1 MTPSTQRR
9 ETRGSDVP
17 GASGTQDAPETT
29 ATLNTPGTPTTP
41 IRRLLHCCRRYPRTI
56 ALTAAATVAAIV
68 AAVAVPLVSRAIVDR
83 VILADEL
90 PLLPC
95 LLVLLLAGLARF
107 GAGAAQRCLAAR
119 LSCDVQHDLRMRTFT
134 ALSRLD
140 GAGQDAL
147 QTGQVVSRSIYDL
160 AMAQGLLAML
170 PTILGSV
177 LLLVLSLVIMLAL
190 SPLLT
195 LVMLLVLPL
204 LLYTAWHSSRRLYPA
219 TLEAR
224 QREAAVASVVD
235 DAVAGV
241 RVVKGFGQEDRELR
255 RLGAVANALFTARQR
270 VVRLNALYGST
281 LQALP
286 LLGQVGILA
295 TGGWM
300 ASRGAI
306 SLGTFVAFSTYVA
319 QIVAPLRGLATVVT
333 SFHQARAS
341 VVRVFELIDTRPG
354 VTDRPDARRLPP
366 GPLGIELSDVTFAYE
381 GDEAQHRGDLGGQG
395 DHGRQGDRENGKGHA
410 YTRPVLNGLS
420 LTVRPGETLALVG
433 APGSG
438 KSTVTLLLS
447 RFYDVRGGAVHVG
460 DRDVRD
466 LALDSLRSA
475 IGLVPETSFL
485 FYGTVRDNIAYGLP
499 EATEA
504 QITAAATAA
513 GADGFIRELPQGYDT
528 TVGERGFTLSGGQ
541 RQRVALARALITDPR
556 VLLLDDATSA
566 VDPRT
571 EEAIHGTLR
580 QVMWG
585 RTTLLVARRR
595 STLQLADRIAL
606 LEDGRV
612 TETGTHDDLM
622 ARSAA
627 YRNLFASTAADPD
640 TEGAGRGDAAA
651 HATSSYEESYA
662 LDTDPARTAR
672 AVPEPDSAAPP
683 QLAALAPTATA
694 PAPEAEPGFDLRGLL
709 RPFRRALVLGAVF
722 VLLDALVSVFVP
734 LLIRTGI
741 DDGIQ
746 QAASSVVVV
755 TSVAAVAVVFVGW
768 AVSMAQIRTNG
779 LLGERLRYVLRLRGF
794 AHLQRLDLAYYEREL
809 SGRIMTRMTADV
821 ESVAAFA
828 QTGFATAAVSLISTL
843 SVLIVLLVLDW
854 RLGLVVCAGLPV
866 LAAATALFRWAS
878 AGAYGAARDTSG
890 AVNTELQEYV
900 AGLRIA
906 QAFRQTARGAERF
919 AGMSAAY
926 RTARLRAQRHA
937 AGYFGF
943 VELLPGATAACVL
956 AFGADRARDGG
967 LTMGLLVVF
976 LLYVDVLFSSVLQ
989 LSQVFDG
996 YQQAS
1001 VGLSRILDLFG
1012 TPSGTPRASQPL
1024 PVSRLKGAIEF
1035 EDVRFR
1041 YPGATRDAVDGVRLS
1056 IPAGQ
1061 TVALVGETGAG
1072 KSTLVK
1078 LVGRFYDVTAG
1089 AVRVDGYDLRTLE
1102 LADYRRRLGV
1112 VPQETH
1118 LSGGTVYDAIAY
1130 GRPGAA
1136 ESEVEAAA
1144 RAVGA
1149 HELLSRLPGGYRHPV
1164 GEGGRTLSA
1173 GQRQLIALVRAQL
1186 ISPDVLLL
1194 DEATSVLDP
1203 GTEAA
1208 VSGAVARLTE
1218 DRTSLIVAHRL
1229 TTAARADHIVVLAA
1243 GAIAEEG
1250 THTDL
1255 LARNGPYARLWRCY
1269 GHDSDSSES
1278 VVAGGRDGCGLG

>member
-1 MTPSTQRR
+1 M
-9 ETRGSDVP
+9 
-17 GASGTQDAPETT
+17 A
-29 ATLNTPGTPTTP
+29 
-41 IRRLLHCCRRYPRTI
+41 TI
-56 ALTAAATVAAIV
+56 AAAA
-68 AAVAVPLVSRAIVDR
+68 AVPLISRTIIDR
-83 VILADEL
+83 VIVADEL

-95 LLVLLLAGLARF
+95 LLLLLLAGFARF
-107 GAGAAQRCLAAR
+107 AAGAAQRCLAAR

-134 ALSRLD
+134 TLSRLD

-160 AMAQGLLAML
+160 SMAQGLLAML
-170 PTILGSV
+170 PNILGSV
-177 LLLVLSLVIMLAL
+177 LLLVLSLAVMLAL

-195 LVMLLVLPL
+195 LVMLLVLPP

-219 TLEAR
+219 TLEVR
-224 QREAAVASVVD
+224 QREAAISSLVD
-235 DAVAGV
+235 DAITGV

-255 RLGAVANALFTARQR
+255 RLGAVANVLFTARQT

-300 ASRGAI
+300 ASRDAI

-319 QIVAPLRGLATVVT
+319 QIVSPLRGLATVVT
-333 SFHQARAS
+333 GLHQARAS
-341 VVRVFELIDTRPG
+341 VVRIFELIDTRPG
-354 VTDRPDARRLPP
+354 ITDRPDARQLPP
-366 GPLGIELSDVTFAYE
+366 GPLGIELADVTFGYE
-381 GDEAQHRGDLGGQG
+381 GAEAHLDGEPRAD
-395 DHGRQGDRENGKGHA
+395 A
-410 YTRPVLNGLS
+410 RPVLNGLS
-420 LTVRPGETLALVG
+420 LTVRPGEILALVG

-438 KSTVTLLLS
+438 KSTVSLLLS
-447 RFYDVRGGAVHVG
+447 RFYDVRTGAVRIG
-460 DRDVRD
+460 DSDVRD

-475 IGLVPETSFL
+475 IGLVPEHSFL
-485 FYGTVRDNIAYGLP
+485 FSGTVRDNIAYGRP
-499 EATEA
+499 EATRD

-513 GADGFIRELPQGYDT
+513 GADGFIRELPHGYDT

-541 RQRVALARALITDPR
+541 RQRVALARALITNPR
-556 VLLLDDATSA
+556 ILLLDDATSA
-566 VDPRT
+566 VDSRT
-571 EEAIHGTLR
+571 ERAIHAELQ
-580 QVMWG
+580 QVMRG
-585 RTTLLVARRR
+585 RTAILVARRR

-606 LEDGRV
+606 LEDGKIGD
-612 TETGTHDDLM
+612 TGTHDELM

-627 YRNLFASTAADPD
+627 YRDLFASAASPD
-640 TEGAGRGDAAA
+640 CGDAG
-651 HATSSYEESYA
+651 HH
-662 LDTDPARTAR
+662 DTTARTAAPYDEFLPCSTAPAR
-672 AVPEPDSAAPP
+672 STEALARDAAAPP
-683 QLAALAPTATA
+683 QLAALTAIATA
-694 PAPEAEPGFDLRGLL
+694 PAHEAEPGFGLRALL
-709 RPFRRALVLGAVF
+709 RPFHRALALGAVF
-722 VLLDALVSVFVP
+722 VLLDAMVSVFVP

-746 QAASSVVVV
+746 QAASRVVLA
-755 TSVAAVAVVFVGW
+755 TSGAAVSIVLVGW
-768 AVSMAQIRTNG
+768 AVSTAQIRTNG

-821 ESVAAFA
+821 EAVAAFA

-843 SVLIVLLVLDW
+843 SVLTVLLVLDW
-854 RLGLVVCAGLPV
+854 RLGLVVCAALPALV
-866 LAAATALFRWAS
+866 GATALFRWAA

-890 AVNTELQEYV
+890 AVNSELQEHV
-900 AGLRIA
+900 AGLRIS
-906 QAFRQTARGAERF
+906 QVFRQTERGANRF
-919 AGMSAAY
+919 TGMSAAY
-926 RTARLRAQRHA
+926 RAARLRAQRYA

-967 LTMGLLVVF
+967 GLTMGLLVVF
-976 LLYVDVLFSSVLQ
+976 LLYVDVLFSSMLQ

-1001 VGLSRILDLFG
+1001 VGLSRIQDLFA
-1012 TPSGTPRASQPL
+1012 TPTGTPRASEPL
-1024 PVSRLKGAIEF
+1024 RVTQLKGAIDF
-1035 EDVRFR
+1035 DDVRFR

-1056 IPAGQ
+1056 IPVGQ
-1061 TVALVGETGAG
+1061 TVALVGETGGG

-1089 AVRVDGYDLRTLE
+1089 AVRVDGNDLRTLE
-1102 LADYRRRLGV
+1102 LGDYRRRLGI
-1112 VPQETH
+1112 VPQEPH
-1118 LSGGTVYDAIAY
+1118 LTGDTVHDAIAY
-1130 GRPGAA
+1130 GRPGAS
-1136 ESEVEAAA
+1136 EEEVEAAA

-1173 GQRQLIALVRAQL
+1173 GQRQLIALARAQL

-1194 DEATSVLDP
+1194 DEATSALDP
-1203 GTEAA
+1203 VTEAA
-1208 VSGAVARLTE
+1208 VSDAVARLTE
-1218 DRTSLIVAHRL
+1218 GRTSLIVAHRL
-1229 TTAARADHIVVLAA
+1229 ATAARADHIVVLAA

-1255 LARNGPYARLWRCY
+1255 LTRNGIYARLWLA
-1269 GHDSDSSES
+1269 H
-1278 VVAGGRDGCGLG
+1278 

>member
-1 MTPSTQRR
+1 MSGTSGTP
-9 ETRGSDVP
+9 D
-17 GASGTQDAPETT
+17 ASGTPDPSGAP
-29 ATLNTPGTPTTP
+29 GTP
-41 IRRLLHCCRRYPRTI
+41 IRRLLGCCRRYPRTI
-56 ALTAAATVAAIV
+56 ALTLGATVAAIV
-68 AAVAVPLVSRAIVDR
+68 AAAAVPLISRAIIDR

-95 LLVLLLAGLARF
+95 LLVLLAAGFARF

-160 AMAQGLLAML
+160 SMAQGLLAML

-177 LLLVLSLVIMLAL
+177 LLLVLSLAVMLAL

-195 LVMLLVLPL
+195 LVMLFVLPP

-270 VVRLNALYGST
+270 VVCLNALYGST

-319 QIVAPLRGLATVVT
+319 QIVSPLRGLATVVT
-333 SFHQARAS
+333 SLHQARAS
-341 VVRVFELIDTRPG
+341 VVRVFEVIDTRPG
-354 VTDRPDARRLPP
+354 ITDRPDARQLPP
-366 GPLGIELSDVTFAYE
+366 GPLGIELADVTFGYE
-381 GDEAQHRGDLGGQG
+381 QDEAHHDGETRTD
-395 DHGRQGDRENGKGHA
+395 A
-410 YTRPVLNGLS
+410 RPVLSGLS

-438 KSTVTLLLS
+438 KSTLSLLLP
-447 RFYDVRGGAVHVG
+447 RFYDVRGGAVRVG
-460 DRDVRD
+460 GSDVRD
-466 LALDSLRSA
+466 LTLDSLRSA
-475 IGLVPETSFL
+475 IGLVPEHSFL
-485 FYGTVRDNIAYGLP
+485 FSGTVRDNIAYGRP
-499 EATEA
+499 EATDA

-513 GADGFIRELPQGYDT
+513 GADGFIRALPHGYDT

-566 VDPRT
+566 VDSRT
-571 EEAIHGTLR
+571 EEAIHAELR
-580 QVMWG
+580 QVMRG
-585 RTTLLVARRR
+585 RTALLVARRR

-612 TETGTHDDLM
+612 GDTGTHDELM

-627 YRNLFASTAADPD
+627 YRDLFASAAAPDYEDAGHHDAVAHTAARYDELLPFGTGPALT
-640 TEGAGRGDAAA
+640 TEALERDAA
-651 HATSSYEESYA
+651 
-662 LDTDPARTAR
+662 
-672 AVPEPDSAAPP
+672 VPP

-694 PAPEAEPGFDLRGLL
+694 PAPEAEPGFGLRGLL
-709 RPFRRALVLGAVF
+709 RPFHRALALGAVF
-722 VLLDALVSVFVP
+722 VLLDALVNVFVP

-746 QAASSVVVV
+746 QAASRVVLA
-755 TSVAAVAVVFVGW
+755 TSVAAVAIVLVGW

-809 SGRIMTRMTADV
+809 SGRIMTSMTADV

-828 QTGFATAAVSLISTL
+828 QTGFATAAVSVISTL
-843 SVLIVLLVLDW
+843 SVLAVLLVLDW
-854 RLGLVVCAGLPV
+854 RLGLVVCAGLPALV
-866 LAAATALFRWAS
+866 GATALFRWAA

-890 AVNTELQEYV
+890 AVNAELQEHV

-906 QAFRQTARGAERF
+906 QAFRQTERGADRF
-919 AGMSAAY
+919 ADKSAAY
-926 RTARLRAQRHA
+926 RAARLRAQRHA

-1012 TPSGTPRASQPL
+1012 TPTGTPRARQPL
-1024 PVSRLKGAIEF
+1024 PVTQLKGAIDF

-1041 YPGATRDAVDGVRLS
+1041 YPSAARDAVDGVRLS
-1056 IPAGQ
+1056 IPAGR

-1102 LADYRRRLGV
+1102 LGDYRRRLGI
-1112 VPQETH
+1112 VPQEPH
-1118 LSGGTVYDAIAY
+1118 LTGGTIYDAIAY

-1136 ESEVEAAA
+1136 EGDVEAAA

-1173 GQRQLIALVRAQL
+1173 GQRQLIALARAQL

-1194 DEATSVLDP
+1194 DEATSALDP
-1203 GTEAA
+1203 VTEAA
-1208 VSGAVARLTE
+1208 VSDAVARLTE
-1218 DRTSLIVAHRL
+1218 GRTSLIVAHRL
-1229 TTAARADHIVVLAA
+1229 TTAARADYIVVLAD

-1255 LARNGPYARLWRCY
+1255 LARNGPYARLWLA
-1269 GHDSDSSES
+1269 H
-1278 VVAGGRDGCGLG
+1278 

>member
-1 MTPSTQRR
+1 MSA
-9 ETRGSDVP
+9 
-17 GASGTQDAPETT
+17 ASG
-29 ATLNTPGTPTTP
+29 TP
-41 IRRLLHCCRRYPRTI
+41 IRRLLGCCRRYPRTV
-56 ALTAAATVAAIV
+56 ALTLGATVAAIV
-68 AAVAVPLVSRAIVDR
+68 AAAAVPLISRAIVDR

-95 LLVLLLAGLARF
+95 LLVLLAAGCARF

-160 AMAQGLLAML
+160 SMAQGLLAML

-177 LLLVLSLVIMLAL
+177 LLLVLSLAVMLAL

-195 LVMLLVLPL
+195 LVMLFVLPP

-255 RLGAVANALFTARQR
+255 RLGAVANALFTARQG

-319 QIVAPLRGLATVVT
+319 QIVSPLRGLATVVT
-333 SFHQARAS
+333 SLHQARAS
-341 VVRVFELIDTRPG
+341 VVRVFEVIDTRPG
-354 VTDRPDARRLPP
+354 ITDRPDARQLPP
-366 GPLGIELSDVTFAYE
+366 GPLGIELADVTFGYE
-381 GDEAQHRGDLGGQG
+381 GAEAHHDG
-395 DHGRQGDRENGKGHA
+395 ETHA
-410 YTRPVLNGLS
+410 DARPVLSGLS

-438 KSTVTLLLS
+438 KSTVSLLLS
-447 RFYDVRGGAVHVG
+447 RFYDVRGGAVRVG
-460 DRDVRD
+460 GSDVRD

-475 IGLVPETSFL
+475 IGLVPEHSFL
-485 FYGTVRDNIAYGLP
+485 FSGTVRDNIAYGRP
-499 EATEA
+499 DATDA

-513 GADGFIRELPQGYDT
+513 GADGFIRELPHGYDT

-566 VDPRT
+566 VDSRT
-571 EEAIHGTLR
+571 EEAIHAELR
-580 QVMWG
+580 QVMRG
-585 RTTLLVARRR
+585 RTALLVARRR

-612 TETGTHDDLM
+612 GDTGTHDELM

-627 YRNLFASTAADPD
+627 YRDLFASAAAPND
-640 TEGAGRGDAAA
+640 EEAAGHHDAAA
-651 HATSSYEESYA
+651 HTAAPYDELLPFDTGPALATEA
-662 LDTDPARTAR
+662 LERDA
-672 AVPEPDSAAPP
+672 AAPP

-694 PAPEAEPGFDLRGLL
+694 PAPEAEPGFGLRGLL

-746 QAASSVVVV
+746 QAASRVVLA
-755 TSVAAVAVVFVGW
+755 TSVAAVAIVLVGW
-768 AVSMAQIRTNG
+768 AASMAQIRTNG

-828 QTGFATAAVSLISTL
+828 QTGFATAAVSVISTL
-843 SVLIVLLVLDW
+843 SVLTVLLVLDW
-854 RLGLVVCAGLPV
+854 RLGLVVCAGLPALV
-866 LAAATALFRWAS
+866 GATALFRWVA

-890 AVNTELQEYV
+890 AVNAELQEHV

-906 QAFRQTARGAERF
+906 QVFCQTERGADRF
-919 AGMSAAY
+919 ADKSAAY

-967 LTMGLLVVF
+967 LTMGMLVVF

-1012 TPSGTPRASQPL
+1012 TPTGTPRASQPL
-1024 PVSRLKGAIEF
+1024 PVTQLKGAIDF

-1056 IPAGQ
+1056 IPVGR

-1102 LADYRRRLGV
+1102 LGDYRRRLGI
-1112 VPQETH
+1112 VPQEPH
-1118 LSGGTVYDAIAY
+1118 LTGGTVYDAIAY

-1136 ESEVEAAA
+1136 EGEVEAAA

-1173 GQRQLIALVRAQL
+1173 GQRQLIALARAQL
-1186 ISPDVLLL
+1186 ILPDVLLL
-1194 DEATSVLDP
+1194 DEATSALDP
-1203 GTEAA
+1203 VTEAA
-1208 VSGAVARLTE
+1208 VSDAVARLTE
-1218 DRTSLIVAHRL
+1218 GRTSLIVAHRL
-1229 TTAARADHIVVLAA
+1229 TTAARADYIVVLAD

-1255 LARNGPYARLWRCY
+1255 LARNGPYARLWLA
-1269 GHDSDSSES
+1269 H
-1278 VVAGGRDGCGLG
+1278 

>member
-1 MTPSTQRR
+1 MSA
-9 ETRGSDVP
+9 
-17 GASGTQDAPETT
+17 ASG
-29 ATLNTPGTPTTP
+29 TP
-41 IRRLLHCCRRYPRTI
+41 IRRLLGCCRRYPRTI
-56 ALTAAATVAAIV
+56 ALTLGATVAAIV
-68 AAVAVPLVSRAIVDR
+68 AAAAVPLISRAIVDR

-95 LLVLLLAGLARF
+95 LLVLLAAGCARF

-160 AMAQGLLAML
+160 SMAQGLLAML

-177 LLLVLSLVIMLAL
+177 LLLVLSLAVMLAL

-195 LVMLLVLPL
+195 LVMLFVLPP

-255 RLGAVANALFTARQR
+255 RLGAVANALFTARQG

-319 QIVAPLRGLATVVT
+319 QIVSPLRGLATVVT
-333 SFHQARAS
+333 SLHQARAS
-341 VVRVFELIDTRPG
+341 VVRVFEVIDTRPG
-354 VTDRPDARRLPP
+354 ITDRPDARQLPP
-366 GPLGIELSDVTFAYE
+366 GPLGIELADVTFGYE
-381 GDEAQHRGDLGGQG
+381 GAEAHHDG
-395 DHGRQGDRENGKGHA
+395 ETHA
-410 YTRPVLNGLS
+410 DARPVLSGLS

-438 KSTVTLLLS
+438 KSTVSLLLS
-447 RFYDVRGGAVHVG
+447 RFYDVRGGAVRVG
-460 DRDVRD
+460 GSDVRD

-475 IGLVPETSFL
+475 IGLVPEHSFL
-485 FYGTVRDNIAYGLP
+485 FSGTVRDNIAYGRP
-499 EATEA
+499 DATDA

-513 GADGFIRELPQGYDT
+513 GADGFIRELPHGYDT

-566 VDPRT
+566 VDSRT
-571 EEAIHGTLR
+571 EEAIHAELR
-580 QVMWG
+580 QVMRG
-585 RTTLLVARRR
+585 RTALLVARRR

-612 TETGTHDDLM
+612 GDTGTHDELM

-627 YRNLFASTAADPD
+627 YRDLFASAAAPND
-640 TEGAGRGDAAA
+640 EEAAGHHDAAA
-651 HATSSYEESYA
+651 HTAAPYDELLPFGTGPALATEA
-662 LDTDPARTAR
+662 LERDA
-672 AVPEPDSAAPP
+672 AAPP

-694 PAPEAEPGFDLRGLL
+694 PAPEAEPGFGLRGLL

-746 QAASSVVVV
+746 QAASRVVLA
-755 TSVAAVAVVFVGW
+755 TSVAAVAIVLVGW
-768 AVSMAQIRTNG
+768 AASMAQIRTNG

-828 QTGFATAAVSLISTL
+828 QTGFATAAVSVISTL
-843 SVLIVLLVLDW
+843 SVLTVLLVLDW
-854 RLGLVVCAGLPV
+854 RLGLVVCAGLPALV
-866 LAAATALFRWAS
+866 GATALFRWVA

-890 AVNTELQEYV
+890 AVNAELQEHV

-906 QAFRQTARGAERF
+906 QVFRQTERGADRF
-919 AGMSAAY
+919 ADKSAAY

-967 LTMGLLVVF
+967 LTMGMLVVF

-1012 TPSGTPRASQPL
+1012 TPTGTPRASQPL
-1024 PVSRLKGAIEF
+1024 PVTQLKGAIDF

-1056 IPAGQ
+1056 IPVGR

-1102 LADYRRRLGV
+1102 LGDYRRRLGI
-1112 VPQETH
+1112 VPQEPH
-1118 LSGGTVYDAIAY
+1118 LTGGTVYDAIAY

-1136 ESEVEAAA
+1136 EGEVEAAA

-1173 GQRQLIALVRAQL
+1173 GQRQLIALARAQL
-1186 ISPDVLLL
+1186 ILPDVLLL
-1194 DEATSVLDP
+1194 DEATSALDP
-1203 GTEAA
+1203 VTEAA
-1208 VSGAVARLTE
+1208 VSDAVARLTE
-1218 DRTSLIVAHRL
+1218 GRTSLIVAHRL
-1229 TTAARADHIVVLAA
+1229 TTAARADYIVVLAD

-1255 LARNGPYARLWRCY
+1255 LARNGPYARLWLA
-1269 GHDSDSSES
+1269 H
-1278 VVAGGRDGCGLG
+1278 

>member
-1 MTPSTQRR
+1 MPDMSA
-9 ETRGSDVP
+9 
-17 GASGTQDAPETT
+17 ASG
-29 ATLNTPGTPTTP
+29 TP
-41 IRRLLHCCRRYPRTI
+41 IRRLLGCCRRYPRTV
-56 ALTAAATVAAIV
+56 ALTLGATVAAIV
-68 AAVAVPLVSRAIVDR
+68 AAAAVPLISRAIVDR

-95 LLVLLLAGLARF
+95 LLVLLAAGCARF

-160 AMAQGLLAML
+160 SMAQGLLAML

-177 LLLVLSLVIMLAL
+177 LLLVLSLAVMLAL

-195 LVMLLVLPL
+195 LVMLFVLPP

-255 RLGAVANALFTARQR
+255 RLGAVANALFTARQG

-319 QIVAPLRGLATVVT
+319 QIVSPLRGLATVVT
-333 SFHQARAS
+333 SLHQARAS
-341 VVRVFELIDTRPG
+341 VVRVFEVIDTRPG
-354 VTDRPDARRLPP
+354 ITDRPDARQLPP
-366 GPLGIELSDVTFAYE
+366 GPLGIELADVTFGYE
-381 GDEAQHRGDLGGQG
+381 GAEAHHDG
-395 DHGRQGDRENGKGHA
+395 ETHA
-410 YTRPVLNGLS
+410 DARPVLSGLS

-438 KSTVTLLLS
+438 KSTVSLLLS
-447 RFYDVRGGAVHVG
+447 RFYDVRGGAVRVG
-460 DRDVRD
+460 GSDVRD

-475 IGLVPETSFL
+475 IGLVPEHSFL
-485 FYGTVRDNIAYGLP
+485 FSGTVRDNIAYGRP
-499 EATEA
+499 DATDA

-513 GADGFIRELPQGYDT
+513 GADGFIRELPHGYDT

-566 VDPRT
+566 VDSRT
-571 EEAIHGTLR
+571 EEAIHAELR
-580 QVMWG
+580 QVMRG
-585 RTTLLVARRR
+585 RTALLVARRR

-612 TETGTHDDLM
+612 GDTGTHDELM

-627 YRNLFASTAADPD
+627 YRDLFASAAAPND
-640 TEGAGRGDAAA
+640 EEAAGHHDAAA
-651 HATSSYEESYA
+651 HTAAPYDELLPFDTGPALATEA
-662 LDTDPARTAR
+662 LERDA
-672 AVPEPDSAAPP
+672 AAPP

-694 PAPEAEPGFDLRGLL
+694 PAPEAEPGFGLRGLL

-746 QAASSVVVV
+746 QAASRVVLA
-755 TSVAAVAVVFVGW
+755 TSVAAVAIVLVGW
-768 AVSMAQIRTNG
+768 AASMAQIRTNG

-828 QTGFATAAVSLISTL
+828 QTGFATAAVSVISTL
-843 SVLIVLLVLDW
+843 SVLTVLLVLDW
-854 RLGLVVCAGLPV
+854 RLGLVVCAGLPALV
-866 LAAATALFRWAS
+866 GATALFRWVA

-890 AVNTELQEYV
+890 AVNAELQEHV

-906 QAFRQTARGAERF
+906 QVFCQTERGADRF
-919 AGMSAAY
+919 ADKSAAY

-967 LTMGLLVVF
+967 LTMGMLVVF

-1012 TPSGTPRASQPL
+1012 TPTGTPRASQPL
-1024 PVSRLKGAIEF
+1024 PVTQLKGAIDF

-1056 IPAGQ
+1056 IPVGR

-1102 LADYRRRLGV
+1102 LGDYRRRLGI
-1112 VPQETH
+1112 VPQEPH
-1118 LSGGTVYDAIAY
+1118 LTGGTVYDAIAY

-1136 ESEVEAAA
+1136 EGEVEAAA

-1173 GQRQLIALVRAQL
+1173 GQRQLIALARAQL
-1186 ISPDVLLL
+1186 ILPDVLLL
-1194 DEATSVLDP
+1194 DEATSALDP
-1203 GTEAA
+1203 VTEAA
-1208 VSGAVARLTE
+1208 VSDAVARLTE
-1218 DRTSLIVAHRL
+1218 GRTSLIVAHRL
-1229 TTAARADHIVVLAA
+1229 TTAARADYIVVLAD

-1255 LARNGPYARLWRCY
+1255 LARNGPYARLWLA
-1269 GHDSDSSES
+1269 H
-1278 VVAGGRDGCGLG
+1278 

>member
-1 MTPSTQRR
+1 M
-9 ETRGSDVP
+9 
-17 GASGTQDAPETT
+17 
-29 ATLNTPGTPTTP
+29 
-41 IRRLLHCCRRYPRTI
+41 RRLLHCCRRYPRTI
-56 ALTAAATVAAIV
+56 ALTLAATVAAI
-68 AAVAVPLVSRAIVDR
+68 AAAAAVPLISRAIVDR

-95 LLVLLLAGLARF
+95 LSVLLLVGLARF

-140 GAGQDAL
+140 GAGQDSL

-160 AMAQGLLAML
+160 SMAQGLLAML
-170 PTILGSV
+170 PTILGSF
-177 LLLVLSLVIMLAL
+177 LLLVLSLAVMLVL
-190 SPLLT
+190 SPLLS
-195 LVMLLVLPL
+195 LVMLLVLPP
-204 LLYTAWHSSRRLYPA
+204 LLYTARHSSRRLYPA

-235 DAVAGV
+235 EAVTGV
-241 RVVKGFGQEDRELR
+241 RVVKGFGQEDRELH
-255 RLGAVANALFTARQR
+255 RLGGVANTLFIARQR

-300 ASRGAI
+300 ASRGDI

-319 QIVAPLRGLATVVT
+319 QIVSPLRGLATVVT
-333 SFHQARAS
+333 SLHQARAS

-354 VTDRPDARRLPP
+354 VTDRPGARRLPL
-366 GPLGIELSDVTFAYE
+366 GPLGIELHDVTFGYE
-381 GDEAQHRGDLGGQG
+381 GHETTHPDGGY
-395 DHGRQGDRENGKGHA
+395 DRHGTPRPYA
-410 YTRPVLNGLS
+410 RPVLNGLS

-438 KSTVTLLLS
+438 KSTVSLLLP
-447 RFYDVRGGAVHVG
+447 RFYDVRNGSVRLG
-460 DRDVRD
+460 DSDVRD
-466 LALDSLRSA
+466 LTLDSLRSA
-475 IGLVPETSFL
+475 IGLVPEHSFL
-485 FYGTVRDNIAYGLP
+485 FAGTVRENIVYGRP
-499 EATEA
+499 DATYD
-504 QITAAATAA
+504 QITAAAAAA
-513 GADGFIRELPQGYDT
+513 GADAFIRGLPQGYDT

-580 QVMWG
+580 EVMRG

-606 LEDGRV
+606 LTDGQV
-612 TETGTHDDLM
+612 TETGTHDELM

-627 YRNLFASTAADPD
+627 YRNLFAFIAADPD
-640 TEGAGRGDAAA
+640 GGSLDATAHGSSLYGGSYSPYADPTPVPRAA
-651 HATSSYEESYA
+651 LQADA
-662 LDTDPARTAR
+662 P
-672 AVPEPDSAAPP
+672 APP
-683 QLAALAPTATA
+683 QLAALVPTATA
-694 PAPEAEPGFDLRGLL
+694 PALEAEPGFGLRGLL
-709 RPFRRALVLGAVF
+709 QPFRRALVLGAMF

-741 DDGIQ
+741 DHGIQ
-746 QAASSVVVV
+746 QASFKVVLA
-755 TSVAAVAVVFVGW
+755 TSVAAVAIVLVGW

-843 SVLIVLLVLDW
+843 SVLSVLLVLDW

-866 LAAATALFRWAS
+866 LAAATALFRWTA

-890 AVNTELQEYV
+890 AVNAQLQEHV
-900 AGLRIA
+900 AGLRIV
-906 QAFRQTARGAERF
+906 QAFRQTGRGAERF
-919 AGMSAAY
+919 AGKSAAY
-926 RTARLRAQRHA
+926 RTARLRAQRYA

-1012 TPSGTPRASQPL
+1012 TPTGTPRAEHPTS
-1024 PVSRLKGAIEF
+1024 VAHLKGTIDF
-1035 EDVRFR
+1035 QDVCFR
-1041 YPGATRDAVDGVRLS
+1041 YPGATRDAVAGVHLS
-1056 IPAGQ
+1056 IPAGR

-1078 LVGRFYDVTAG
+1078 LVGRFYDVTDG
-1089 AVRVDGYDLRTLE
+1089 VVCVDGHDLRTLE
-1102 LADYRRRLGV
+1102 LADYRRRLGI

-1118 LSGGTVYDAIAY
+1118 LSGGTVHDAIAY
-1130 GRPGAA
+1130 GRPGATGT
-1136 ESEVEAAA
+1136 EVEAAT

-1149 HELLSRLPGGYRHPV
+1149 HDLLSRLPGGYRHPV
-1164 GEGGRTLSA
+1164 GEGGRNLSA
-1173 GQRQLIALVRAQL
+1173 GQCQLIALARAQL
-1186 ISPDVLLL
+1186 VDPDILLL
-1194 DEATSVLDP
+1194 DEATSALDP
-1203 GTEAA
+1203 ATEAT
-1208 VSGAVARLTE
+1208 VSAAVARLTE
-1218 DRTSLIVAHRL
+1218 GRTSLIVAHRL
-1229 TTAARADHIVVLAA
+1229 TTASRADHIVVLAN
-1243 GAIAEEG
+1243 GTVVEEG
-1250 THTDL
+1250 THAEL
-1255 LARNGPYARLWRCY
+1255 L
-1269 GHDSDSSES
+1269 S
-1278 VVAGGRDGCGLG
+1278 RDGTYAHQWRATLPDDGREKLATGL

>member
-1 MTPSTQRR
+1 M
-9 ETRGSDVP
+9 
-17 GASGTQDAPETT
+17 
-29 ATLNTPGTPTTP
+29 
-41 IRRLLHCCRRYPRTI
+41 
-56 ALTAAATVAAIV
+56 AAIV
-68 AAVAVPLVSRAIVDR
+68 AAAAVPLISRAIVDR

-90 PLLPC
+90 PLLPF
-95 LLVLLLAGLARF
+95 LLALLAAGIARF
-107 GAGAAQRCLAAR
+107 GAGAAQRSLAAR

-140 GAGQDAL
+140 GAAQDAL

-160 AMAQGLLAML
+160 SMAQGLLAML

-177 LLLVLSLVIMLAL
+177 LLLVLSLAVMLAL

-195 LVMLLVLPL
+195 LVMLLVLPP

-295 TGGWM
+295 TGGWL

-319 QIVAPLRGLATVVT
+319 QIVSPLRSLATVVT
-333 SFHQARAS
+333 SLHQARAS
-341 VVRVFELIDTRPG
+341 VVRVFEVIDTRPG
-354 VTDRPDARRLPP
+354 ITDRPDARQLPP
-366 GPLGIELSDVTFAYE
+366 GPLGIELTDVTFGYE
-381 GDEAQHRGDLGGQG
+381 GEEAHHDGETRVD
-395 DHGRQGDRENGKGHA
+395 A
-410 YTRPVLNGLS
+410 RPVLSGLS
-420 LTVRPGETLALVG
+420 LSVRPGETLALVG

-438 KSTVTLLLS
+438 KSTVSLLLP
-447 RFYDVRGGAVHVG
+447 RFYDARGGAVRVG
-460 DRDVRD
+460 GSDVRD

-475 IGLVPETSFL
+475 IGLVPEHSFL
-485 FYGTVRDNIAYGLP
+485 FSGTVRDNIAYGRP
-499 EATEA
+499 EATDA
-504 QITAAATAA
+504 QITAAAKAS
-513 GADGFIRELPQGYDT
+513 GADGFIRELPHGYDT

-556 VLLLDDATSA
+556 ILLLDDATSA
-566 VDPRT
+566 VDSRT
-571 EEAIHGTLR
+571 EEAIHAELR
-580 QVMWG
+580 QVMRG
-585 RTTLLVARRR
+585 RTALLVARRR

-606 LEDGRV
+606 LENGRV
-612 TETGTHDDLM
+612 GDTGTHDELM

-627 YRNLFASTAADPD
+627 YRDLFASTAAAPD
-640 TEGAGRGDAAA
+640 DEETGPHDAAA
-651 HATSSYEESYA
+651 HTAAPYNELLPFGTSPTLTAKA
-662 LDTDPARTAR
+662 LERDA
-672 AVPEPDSAAPP
+672 AAPP
-683 QLAALAPTATA
+683 QLAALASTATA
-694 PAPEAEPGFDLRGLL
+694 PAPEAEPGFGLRGLL
-709 RPFRRALVLGAVF
+709 RPFHRALVLGAVF
-722 VLLDALVSVFVP
+722 VLLDAMVSVFIP

-741 DDGIQ
+741 DNGIQ
-746 QAASSVVVV
+746 QAASRVVLA
-755 TSVAAVAVVFVGW
+755 TSVAAVGIVLVGW

-828 QTGFATAAVSLISTL
+828 QTGFATAAVSVISTL
-843 SVLIVLLVLDW
+843 SVLTVLLVLDW
-854 RLGLVVCAGLPV
+854 RLGLVVCAGLPALV
-866 LAAATALFRWAS
+866 GATALFRWVA

-890 AVNTELQEYV
+890 AVNAELQEHV

-906 QAFRQTARGAERF
+906 QVFRQTERGADRF
-919 AGMSAAY
+919 ADKSAAY
-926 RTARLRAQRHA
+926 RAARLRAQRHA
-937 AGYFGF
+937 SSYFGF

-1012 TPSGTPRASQPL
+1012 TPTGTPRAPQPL
-1024 PVSRLKGAIEF
+1024 PLTRLKGAIDF

-1056 IPAGQ
+1056 IPVGR

-1102 LADYRRRLGV
+1102 LGDYRRRLGI
-1112 VPQETH
+1112 VPQEPH
-1118 LSGGTVYDAIAY
+1118 LTGGTVYDAIAY

-1136 ESEVEAAA
+1136 EGEVEAAA

-1149 HELLSRLPGGYRHPV
+1149 HELLSRLPGGYRYPV

-1173 GQRQLIALVRAQL
+1173 GQRQLIALARAQL

-1194 DEATSVLDP
+1194 DEATSALDP
-1203 GTEAA
+1203 VTEAA
-1208 VSGAVARLTE
+1208 VSDAVARLTE
-1218 DRTSLIVAHRL
+1218 GRTSLIVAHRL
-1229 TTAARADHIVVLAA
+1229 TTAARADYIVVLAD

-1250 THTDL
+1250 THTEL
-1255 LARNGPYARLWRCY
+1255 LARNGPYARLWLA
-1269 GHDSDSSES
+1269 H
-1278 VVAGGRDGCGLG
+1278 

>member
-1 MTPSTQRR
+1 MPDMSA
-9 ETRGSDVP
+9 
-17 GASGTQDAPETT
+17 ASG
-29 ATLNTPGTPTTP
+29 TP
-41 IRRLLHCCRRYPRTI
+41 IRRLLGCCRRYPRTI
-56 ALTAAATVAAIV
+56 ALTLGATVAAIV
-68 AAVAVPLVSRAIVDR
+68 AAAAVPLISRAIVDR

-95 LLVLLLAGLARF
+95 LLVLLAAGCARF

-160 AMAQGLLAML
+160 SMAQGLLAML

-177 LLLVLSLVIMLAL
+177 LLLVLSLAVMLAL

-195 LVMLLVLPL
+195 LVMLFVLPP

-255 RLGAVANALFTARQR
+255 RLGAVANALFTARQG

-319 QIVAPLRGLATVVT
+319 QIVSPLRGLATVVT
-333 SFHQARAS
+333 SLHQARAS
-341 VVRVFELIDTRPG
+341 VVRVFEVIDTRPG
-354 VTDRPDARRLPP
+354 ITDRPDARQLPP
-366 GPLGIELSDVTFAYE
+366 GPLGIELADVTFGYE
-381 GDEAQHRGDLGGQG
+381 GAEAHHDG
-395 DHGRQGDRENGKGHA
+395 ETHA
-410 YTRPVLNGLS
+410 DARPVLSGLS

-438 KSTVTLLLS
+438 KSTVSLLLS
-447 RFYDVRGGAVHVG
+447 RFYDVRGGAVRVG
-460 DRDVRD
+460 GSDVRD

-475 IGLVPETSFL
+475 IGLVPEHSFL
-485 FYGTVRDNIAYGLP
+485 FSGTVRDNIAYGRP
-499 EATEA
+499 DATDA

-513 GADGFIRELPQGYDT
+513 GADGFIRELPHGYDT

-566 VDPRT
+566 VDSRT
-571 EEAIHGTLR
+571 EEAIHAELR
-580 QVMWG
+580 QVMRG
-585 RTTLLVARRR
+585 RTALLVARRR

-612 TETGTHDDLM
+612 GDTGTHDELM

-627 YRNLFASTAADPD
+627 YRDLFASAAAPND
-640 TEGAGRGDAAA
+640 EEAAGHHDAAA
-651 HATSSYEESYA
+651 HTAAPYDELLPFGTGPALATEA
-662 LDTDPARTAR
+662 LERDA
-672 AVPEPDSAAPP
+672 AAPP

-694 PAPEAEPGFDLRGLL
+694 PAPEAEPGFGLRGLL

-746 QAASSVVVV
+746 QAASRVVLA
-755 TSVAAVAVVFVGW
+755 TSVAAVAIVLVGW
-768 AVSMAQIRTNG
+768 AASMAQIRTNG

-828 QTGFATAAVSLISTL
+828 QTGFATAAVSVISTL
-843 SVLIVLLVLDW
+843 SVLTVLLVLDW
-854 RLGLVVCAGLPV
+854 RLGLVVCAGLPALV
-866 LAAATALFRWAS
+866 GATALFRWVA

-890 AVNTELQEYV
+890 AVNAELQEHV

-906 QAFRQTARGAERF
+906 QVFRQTERGADRF
-919 AGMSAAY
+919 ADKSAAY

-967 LTMGLLVVF
+967 LTMGMLVVF

-1012 TPSGTPRASQPL
+1012 TPTGTPRASQPL
-1024 PVSRLKGAIEF
+1024 PVTQLKGAIDF

-1056 IPAGQ
+1056 IPVGR

-1102 LADYRRRLGV
+1102 LGDYRRRLGI
-1112 VPQETH
+1112 VPQEPH
-1118 LSGGTVYDAIAY
+1118 LTGGTVYDAIAY

-1136 ESEVEAAA
+1136 EGEVEAAA

-1173 GQRQLIALVRAQL
+1173 GQRQLIALARAQL
-1186 ISPDVLLL
+1186 ILPDVLLL
-1194 DEATSVLDP
+1194 DEATSALDP
-1203 GTEAA
+1203 VTEAA
-1208 VSGAVARLTE
+1208 VSDAVARLTE
-1218 DRTSLIVAHRL
+1218 GRTSLIVAHRL
-1229 TTAARADHIVVLAA
+1229 TTAARADYIVVLAD

-1255 LARNGPYARLWRCY
+1255 LARNGPYARLWLA
-1269 GHDSDSSES
+1269 H
-1278 VVAGGRDGCGLG
+1278 

>member
-1 MTPSTQRR
+1 MTSSTRQQERR
-9 ETRGSDVP
+9 RSDMSGTSGTP
-17 GASGTQDAPETT
+17 DASGRLDVSIAP
-29 ATLNTPGTPTTP
+29 GTP
-41 IRRLLHCCRRYPRTI
+41 IRRLLGCCRRYPRTI
-56 ALTAAATVAAIV
+56 ALTLGATVAAIV
-68 AAVAVPLVSRAIVDR
+68 AAAAVPLISRAIVDR

-95 LLVLLLAGLARF
+95 LLVLLVAGLARF
-107 GAGAAQRCLAAR
+107 GAGAAQRSLAAR

-160 AMAQGLLAML
+160 SMAQGLLAML

-177 LLLVLSLVIMLAL
+177 LLLVLSLAVMLAL
-190 SPLLT
+190 SPLLSV
-195 LVMLLVLPL
+195 VMLLVLPP

-224 QREAAVASVVD
+224 QREAAIATVVD

-295 TGGWM
+295 TGGWL

-319 QIVAPLRGLATVVT
+319 QIVSPLRGLATVVT
-333 SFHQARAS
+333 SLHQARAS
-341 VVRVFELIDTRPG
+341 VVRVFEVIDTRPG
-354 VTDRPDARRLPP
+354 ITDRPDARQLPP
-366 GPLGIELSDVTFAYE
+366 GPLGIELADVTFGYG
-381 GDEAQHRGDLGGQG
+381 GDEAHHDG
-395 DHGRQGDRENGKGHA
+395 ETHA
-410 YTRPVLNGLS
+410 DARPVLSGLS
-420 LTVRPGETLALVG
+420 LSVRPGETLALVG

-438 KSTVTLLLS
+438 KSTLSMLLP
-447 RFYDVRGGAVHVG
+447 RFYDVRGGAVRVG
-460 DRDVRD
+460 GSDVRD

-475 IGLVPETSFL
+475 IGLVPEYSFL
-485 FYGTVRDNIAYGLP
+485 FAGTVRDNIAYGRP
-499 EATEA
+499 EATAA
-504 QITAAATAA
+504 QITAAAKAA
-513 GADGFIRELPQGYDT
+513 GADGFIRELPHGYDT
-528 TVGERGFTLSGGQ
+528 TVGERGFSLSGGQ
-541 RQRVALARALITDPR
+541 RQRVALARALITEPR
-556 VLLLDDATSA
+556 ILLLDDATSA
-566 VDPRT
+566 VDSRT
-571 EEAIHGTLR
+571 EEAIHAELR
-580 QVMWG
+580 QVMRG
-585 RTTLLVARRR
+585 RTALLVARRR

-612 TETGTHDDLM
+612 GDTGTHDELM

-627 YRNLFASTAADPD
+627 YRDLFASSAAPDDEETGHHGAPAHPD
-640 TEGAGRGDAAA
+640 TPYNESLPFGSGRALATEALDRDAA
-651 HATSSYEESYA
+651 T
-662 LDTDPARTAR
+662 
-672 AVPEPDSAAPP
+672 PP
-683 QLAALAPTATA
+683 QLAALAATATA
-694 PAPEAEPGFDLRGLL
+694 PAAEAEPGFGLRGLL
-709 RPFRRALVLGAVF
+709 RPFRGALVLGAVL

-734 LLIRTGI
+734 LLIRAGI

-746 QAASSVVVV
+746 QAASRVVLT
-755 TSVAAVAVVFVGW
+755 TSVAAVGIVLVGW

-794 AHLQRLDLAYYEREL
+794 AHLQRLDLAYYEREM

-828 QTGFATAAVSLISTL
+828 QTGFATAAVSVVSTL
-843 SVLIVLLVLDW
+843 SVLTVLLLLDW
-854 RLGLVVCAGLPV
+854 RLGLVVCAGLPALV
-866 LAAATALFRWAS
+866 GATALFRWVA

-890 AVNTELQEYV
+890 AVNAELQEHV

-906 QAFRQTARGAERF
+906 QVFRQTERGAERF
-919 AGMSAAY
+919 ADKSAAY
-926 RTARLRAQRHA
+926 RAARLRAQRHA
-937 AGYFGF
+937 SSYFGF

-967 LTMGLLVVF
+967 LTLGLLVVF

-1012 TPSGTPRASQPL
+1012 TPTGTPRAPHPL
-1024 PVSRLKGAIEF
+1024 PVTQLKGAIDF

-1041 YPGATRDAVDGVRLS
+1041 YPGATRDAVDGVCLS
-1056 IPAGQ
+1056 IPAGR

-1078 LVGRFYDVTAG
+1078 LVGRFYEVTAG

-1102 LADYRRRLGV
+1102 LGDYRRRLGI
-1112 VPQETH
+1112 VPQEPH
-1118 LSGGTVYDAIAY
+1118 LTGGTVYDAIAY
-1130 GRPGAA
+1130 GRPGVAQD
-1136 ESEVEAAA
+1136 EVEDAA

-1164 GEGGRTLSA
+1164 GEGGRTLST
-1173 GQRQLIALVRAQL
+1173 GQRQLVALARAQL

-1194 DEATSVLDP
+1194 DEATSALDP
-1203 GTEAA
+1203 VTEAA
-1208 VSGAVARLTE
+1208 VSDAVARLSE
-1218 DRTSLIVAHRL
+1218 GRTSLIVAHRL
-1229 TTAARADHIVVLAA
+1229 TTAARADYIVVLAD

-1255 LARNGPYARLWRCY
+1255 LGRNGPYARLWLAR
-1269 GHDSDSSES
+1269 
-1278 VVAGGRDGCGLG
+1278 

>member
-1 MTPSTQRR
+1 MTSSTQRR
-9 ETRGSDVP
+9 ESRRSDVSGTSGAP
-17 GASGTQDAPETT
+17 GASGMRGMSAAPG
-29 ATLNTPGTPTTP
+29 AP
-41 IRRLLHCCRRYPRTI
+41 IRRLLGCCRRYPRTI
-56 ALTAAATVAAIV
+56 ALTLGATVAAIV
-68 AAVAVPLVSRAIVDR
+68 AAAAVPLISRAIVDR

-95 LLVLLLAGLARF
+95 LLVLLLAGFARF

-160 AMAQGLLAML
+160 SMAQGLLAML

-177 LLLVLSLVIMLAL
+177 LLLILSLAVMLAL

-195 LVMLLVLPL
+195 LVMLLVLPPL
-204 LLYTAWHSSRRLYPA
+204 LHTAWHSSRRLYPA

-255 RLGAVANALFTARQR
+255 RLGAVANALFTARQG
-270 VVRLNALYGST
+270 VIRLNALYGST

-319 QIVAPLRGLATVVT
+319 QIVSPLRGLATVVT
-333 SFHQARAS
+333 GLHQARAS
-341 VVRVFELIDTRPG
+341 VVRVLEVIDTRPG
-354 VTDRPDARRLPP
+354 ITDRPDARQLPP
-366 GPLGIELSDVTFAYE
+366 GPLGIELTDVTFGYE
-381 GDEAQHRGDLGGQG
+381 GAEAHHDEETRAD
-395 DHGRQGDRENGKGHA
+395 A
-410 YTRPVLNGLS
+410 RPVLNGLS

-438 KSTVTLLLS
+438 KSTVSLLLP
-447 RFYDVRGGAVHVG
+447 RFYDVRGGAVRIG
-460 DRDVRD
+460 GSDVRD

-475 IGLVPETSFL
+475 IGLVPEHSFL
-485 FYGTVRDNIAYGLP
+485 FSGTVRDNIAYGRP
-499 EATEA
+499 EATDA

-513 GADGFIRELPQGYDT
+513 GADGFIRELPHGYDT

-541 RQRVALARALITDPR
+541 RQRIALARALITEPR

-571 EEAIHGTLR
+571 EEAIHAELR
-580 QVMWG
+580 KVMRG
-585 RTTLLVARRR
+585 RTALLVARRR
-595 STLQLADRIAL
+595 STLRLADRIAL
-606 LEDGRV
+606 LEDGTV
-612 TETGTHDDLM
+612 GDTGTHDELM

-627 YRNLFASTAADPD
+627 YRDLFACAAPD
-640 TEGAGRGDAAA
+640 DEEAGRHDAAA
-651 HATSSYEESYA
+651 
-662 LDTDPARTAR
+662 RTAAPYDELVPFGTGPALSTEALR
-672 AVPEPDSAAPP
+672 RDAAVPPR
-683 QLAALAPTATA
+683 LAALAPTATA
-694 PAPEAEPGFDLRGLL
+694 PVLEAEPGFGLRGLL

-746 QAASSVVVV
+746 QAASHVVLA
-755 TSVAAVAVVFVGW
+755 TSVAAVAIVLAGW

-828 QTGFATAAVSLISTL
+828 QTGFATAAVSLIST
-843 SVLIVLLVLDW
+843 VCVMTVLLVLDW
-854 RLGLVVCAGLPV
+854 RLGLVVCAGLPA
-866 LAAATALFRWAS
+866 LAVATALFRWVA

-890 AVNTELQEYV
+890 AVNAELQEHV

-906 QAFRQTARGAERF
+906 QAFRQTERGADRF
-919 AGMSAAY
+919 ADKSAAY
-926 RTARLRAQRHA
+926 RAARLRAQWYA

-956 AFGADRARDGG
+956 AFGADRTRDGG

-1001 VGLSRILDLFG
+1001 VGLSRILELFA
-1012 TPSGTPRASQPL
+1012 TPTGTPRALQPL
-1024 PVSRLKGAIEF
+1024 PVTQLKGTIDF

-1056 IPAGQ
+1056 IPVGR
-1061 TVALVGETGAG
+1061 TVAFVGETGAG

-1078 LVGRFYDVTAG
+1078 LVVRFYDVTAG
-1089 AVRVDGYDLRTLE
+1089 TVRVDGHDLRTLE
-1102 LADYRRRLGV
+1102 LGDYRRRLGI
-1112 VPQETH
+1112 VPQEPH
-1118 LSGGTVYDAIAY
+1118 LTGGTVYDAIAY

-1136 ESEVEAAA
+1136 EGDVEAAA

-1173 GQRQLIALVRAQL
+1173 GQRQLIALARAQL

-1194 DEATSVLDP
+1194 DEATSALDP
-1203 GTEAA
+1203 VTEAA
-1208 VSGAVARLTE
+1208 VSDAMAKLAEG
-1218 DRTSLIVAHRL
+1218 RTSLIVAHRL

-1250 THTDL
+1250 THADL
-1255 LARNGPYARLWRCY
+1255 LSRNGPYARLWLAR
-1269 GHDSDSSES
+1269 
-1278 VVAGGRDGCGLG
+1278 